1 MDSSNGNWEDGAGI
15 GGFVLSS
22 VAPPHDPA
30 HPTLNPEGVAGG
42 GALAWKCGI
51 QYEGDDS
58 SAAAELRMAALAY
71 KYTLAARFLLTELDV
86 GVAPSRPTP
95 FHLDAQAVL
104 DGTTCEKLAKKSR
117 WMAMR
122 YAMLRW
128 GIMCGTID
136 PRKRPSSQN
145 PSDGL
150 TKCLVGAAF
159 ENARAR
165 LLGLVVP
172 HPGLGV
178 TASRQRGDRDPP
190 VSVESPD

>member
-1 MDSSNGNWEDGAGI
+1 
-15 GGFVLSS
+15 
-22 VAPPHDPA
+22 
-30 HPTLNPEGVAGG
+30 
-42 GALAWKCGI
+42 
-51 QYEGDDS
+51 
-58 SAAAELRMAALAY
+58 
-71 KYTLAARFLLTELDV
+71 
-86 GVAPSRPTP
+86 
-95 FHLDAQAVL
+95 
-104 DGTTCEKLAKKSR
+104 
-117 WMAMR
+117 MAMR

-172 HPGLGV
+172 HPTLGEM
-178 TASRQRGDRDPP
+178 ASGAREDRDPP